1 MPAGTRRLPQPI
13 RRPADGSRRPRRS
26 RLLPAIPGIRPMAA
40 DALLALAAAI
50 AVYAA
55 ATWERALWDL
65 SGASGGV
72 TAPPAPGGPGV
83 GIPLVL
89 AAFSVGVAAP
99 LALRR
104 RFPVSVALV
113 SVAVALL
120 GTGVPGWSGRLV
132 AAVALCSATYH
143 RPRQAPVLLLL
154 SVAST
159 LTPIL
164 FATPLPGGA
173 WPPGFP
179 ARVSPTP
186 LAQGVLIA
194 VAPIA
199 VGYALH
205 LHRERAE
212 QQVLLHHAQ
221 AARVVAEERA
231 WIAREIHDAVGHHLT
246 AIRMQANAA
255 RHVLP
260 DAPPPAARALGTV
273 ADLSASALRDVRLL
287 LTALRDEHRPT
298 RVTLADVPALAD
310 RLSAP
315 GCRVHVTIDR
325 HAAAGPLPALVD
337 HAGYRLAQ
345 EALTNAVRHAAA
357 TRVDVRIHQDLD
369 TVTILV
375 EDDGQDHPPAGH
387 LLAGSGLRGMRE
399 RAHLLGGRLDIGPRP
414 PHGWRV
420 EAVLPTHSGG

>member
-1 MPAGTRRLPQPI
+1 MRRW
-13 RRPADGSRRPRRS
+13 
-26 RLLPAIPGIRPMAA
+26 RLLPVIPAIPPMAA
-40 DALLALAAAI
+40 DALLALAAAT

-55 ATWERALWDL
+55 AAWERALWGL
-65 SGASGGV
+65 TGASGGV
-72 TAPPAPGGPGV
+72 TAPPVPGGLGA
-83 GIPLVL
+83 GTPLVL

-104 RFPVSVALV
+104 RFPVSVALI
-113 SVAVALL
+113 SVAAALL
-120 GTGVPGWSGRLV
+120 GTSVPGWSGQLV
-132 AAVALCSATYH
+132 AAVALCSAAYH
-143 RPRQAPVLLLL
+143 RPRQASVLLIL
-154 SVAST
+154 SVASA
-159 LTPIL
+159 LTPTL
-164 FATPLPGGA
+164 FATPLPGGP
-173 WPPGFP
+173 WPPAFP

-194 VAPIA
+194 VAPVA

-205 LHRERAE
+205 LYRERAR
-212 QQVLLHHAQ
+212 QQVLLHQAQ

-287 LTALRDEHRPT
+287 LAALRDEHRPT
-298 RVTLADVPALAD
+298 GATLADVPALAD
-310 RLSAP
+310 RLSSP
-315 GCRVHVTIDR
+315 DCRVHVTIDR

-357 TRVDVRIHQDLD
+357 TRVDVRIRQHLD
-369 TVTILV
+369 TVTIIV
-375 EDDGQDHPPAGH
+375 EDDGQGRPPSSRP
-387 LLAGSGLRGMRE
+387 LAGSGLRGMRE

>member
-1 MPAGTRRLPQPI
+1 M
-13 RRPADGSRRPRRS
+13 
-26 RLLPAIPGIRPMAA
+26 IPGIRSMAA
-40 DALLALAAAI
+40 DVLLALACAI

-55 ATWERALWDL
+55 ASWERALWDL
-65 SGASGGV
+65 SGASAG
-72 TAPPAPGGPGV
+72 APASPVPGGPGV
-83 GIPLVL
+83 GIPVVL

-143 RPRQAPVLLLL
+143 RPRQAPVLLVL

-179 ARVSPTP
+179 VRVSPTP
-186 LAQGVLIA
+186 LVQGVLIA

-212 QQVLLHHAQ
+212 QRVLLHQAQ

-287 LTALRDEHRPT
+287 LAALRDEHRPT
-298 RVTLADVPALAD
+298 GVTLADVPALAD

-325 HAAAGPLPALVD
+325 HASAGPLPALVD

-357 TRVDVRIHQDLD
+357 TRVDVRILQDLD
-369 TVTILV
+369 TVTIIV
-375 EDDGQDHPPAGH
+375 EDDGQGRPPSGRP
-387 LLAGSGLRGMRE
+387 LAGSGLRGMRE